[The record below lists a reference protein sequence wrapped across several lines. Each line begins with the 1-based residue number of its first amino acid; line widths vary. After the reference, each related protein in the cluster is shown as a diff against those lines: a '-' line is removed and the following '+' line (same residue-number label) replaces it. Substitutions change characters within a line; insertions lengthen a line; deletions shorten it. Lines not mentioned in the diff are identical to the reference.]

1 MSLTLYCT
9 GDLCLPPPA
18 SLGLHRVFLETWA
31 GASPSLPP
39 LRPIAA
45 RRHLELLTKG
55 RETDAQSQPLP
66 SAPQYGYGN
75 TVVRIASR
83 SGVGSMSSNHNLIH
97 GLENLSGN
105 ASLGIPLWRRYFSMR
120 ITYLVP

>member
-1 MSLTLYCT
+1 MSLTLYCM

-18 SLGLHRVFLETWA
+18 SFGLHRVSLETWA
-31 GASPSLPP
+31 GASPSFPP

-45 RRHLELLTKG
+45 RRHLELLTKE
-55 RETDAQSQPLP
+55 RETNAQSQPLP
-66 SAPQYGYGN
+66 SAPQYGN
-75 TVVRIASR
+75 TMVRIASR

-97 GLENLSGN
+97 GLEKLLGS
-105 ASLGIPLWRRYFSMR
+105 ASLGIPLRRRYFSMR